1 MIETAKKKKKIK
13 KQQLTLPIPLIF
25 QEYLAG
31 KVRTIMML
39 RYLRMRRYSKL
50 EVRRYMKWDVGT
62 TKYKQFELSNE
73 KEKCDAVI
81 NEVR

>member
-1 MIETAKKKKKIK
+1 MSKEQSKNTVRIFENDWNCQKKIIK

-39 RYLRMRRYSKL
+39 RYSK
-50 EVRRYMKWDVGT
+50 D
-62 TKYKQFELSNE
+62 E
-73 KEKCDAVI
+73 KIPRA
-81 NEVR
+81 RG

>member
-13 KQQLTLPIPLIF
+13 KQRLTLPIPLIF

-39 RYLRMRRYSKL
+39 RYSK
-50 EVRRYMKWDVGT
+50 D
-62 TKYKQFELSNE
+62 E
-73 KEKCDAVI
+73 KILKT
-81 NEVR
+81 RG